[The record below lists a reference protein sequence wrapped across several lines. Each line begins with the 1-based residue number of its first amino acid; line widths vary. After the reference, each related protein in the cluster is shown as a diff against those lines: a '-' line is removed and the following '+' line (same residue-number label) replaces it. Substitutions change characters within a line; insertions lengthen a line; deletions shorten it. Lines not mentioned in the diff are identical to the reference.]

1 MLEIGIDRVLFKN
14 LNICQ
19 VDEKSLKEKGF
30 VVIQD
35 NDKSVRIMRGIGGE
49 DVHINY
55 IKVSK
60 QHDSSLV
67 INELRVGQKDIRGEG
82 FTDSREYEHL
92 DSTLPRAISKTKTNE
107 NNISNMANLEKSLDV
122 IEKELEGLGFG
133 KVDLLK
139 AEVKELEI
147 NGNIDLDRP
156 FKEYERVLTYF
167 QELLPKRLKL
177 DTNNSYKPNEEY
189 TGFKSGN
196 KSVSLKMYDKRANI
210 MRKSGQD
217 IGKERL
223 RIEYSFLNERKIR
236 DTFGTIKFSELVR
249 NDFEEIDRVFRQQ
262 LEGDLVKGL
271 SDDIE
276 SQLRLSMREIARY
289 KKAGVKMSGQELI
302 FDNDILDIEIVLA
315 ALKENT
321 SKGNY
326 ARECKVLINRSLE
339 GKQEKLF
346 GNIARI
352 NEILEVLGY
361 GLIKL
366 EMTNHIEKE
375 VEKHY

>member
-14 LNICQ
+14 LNIYQ
-19 VDEKSLKEKGF
+19 VDERLLKENGF

-35 NDKSVRIMRGIGGE
+35 NDESVRIMRGRGGE

-55 IKVSK
+55 IKVSR

-67 INELRVGQKDIRGEG
+67 INELRVGQKDIRGED

-107 NNISNMANLEKSLDV
+107 NNISNMTSLEKSLDV

-156 FKEYERVLTYF
+156 FGEYERVLTYF

-262 LEGDLVKGL
+262 LEGDLIKGL
-271 SDDIE
+271 SKDIE
-276 SQLRLSMREIARY
+276 RQLRLSMREIARY

-315 ALKENT
+315 ALKGNT
-321 SKGNY
+321 RSNHY
-326 ARECKVLINRSLE
+326 ARECKTLINRALE

-346 GNIARI
+346 GNVARI
-352 NEILEVLGY
+352 NEILEVLDY
-361 GLIKL
+361 ELIKL

-375 VEKHY
+375 VAKHY